1 MPDSYI
7 SFYLK
12 ANRVHVFIDVLR
24 GLGSPS
30 RICFMIE
37 ENGRTLLIAP
47 YEKRD
52 FKSHAVPPEAYK
64 GAGGLEVS
72 SMRLCQIIAQLHHW
86 DADRSYRVPG
96 TISPDKEAAIFRL
109 AEAEGIE
116 RTDQDL
122 GGNVSP

>member
-24 GLGSPS
+24 GLASPS

-64 GAGGLEVS
+64 GAGGLEVC
-72 SMRLCQIIAQLHHW
+72 SMRLCQIIARLHHW
-86 DADRSYRVPG
+86 DTNRSYRVPG
-96 TISPDKEAAIFRL
+96 TIYHEKEVAIFRL
-109 AEAEGIE
+109 AEADIIDRPE
-116 RTDQDL
+116 TDHQ
-122 GGNVSP
+122 

>member
-30 RICFMIE
+30 RICLMIE

-64 GAGGLEVS
+64 GAGGIEVS
-72 SMRLCQIIAQLHHW
+72 SMRLCQIIARLHHW
-86 DADRSYRVPG
+86 DAERSYRVPG
-96 TISPDKEAAIFRL
+96 TIYPEKEVAIFRL
-109 AEAEGIE
+109 TGAEIIE
-116 RTDQDL
+116 K
-122 GGNVSP
+122 PEPEP

>member
-24 GLGSPS
+24 GLGNPS

-37 ENGRTLLIAP
+37 GNGRTLLIAP

-52 FKSHAVPPEAYK
+52 FKSHAVPSVAYK

-86 DADRSYRVPG
+86 NANRSYRVPG
-96 TISPDKEAAIFRL
+96 TVFIEKEVAIFRL
-109 AEAEGIE
+109 TEAEIIDRPELE
-116 RTDQDL
+116 RL
-122 GGNVSP
+122 V